1 MQYLALASDYDGTLA
16 TDGAVDEATL
26 NALISLRQSG
36 KKLILVTGRRISSL
50 VEIFEPIDL
59 FDCVVA
65 ENGALVYYPKLRQ
78 FRLLCEPPS
87 VEFVDTLKNR
97 GVEPLSLGEAIVAT
111 WEPHEATVRQTIGE
125 MNLPLQIIANKRAI
139 MVLPVGINKASGVK
153 VALDELNLPAEQ
165 VVGIGDAE
173 NDLDLLHCCGLG
185 VAVGNALPEVKAK
198 ADWVTKGERGL
209 GVQEAIDIYFKSD
222 R

>member
-16 TDGAVDEATL
+16 TDGEVDEATL
-26 NALISLRQSG
+26 NALIRLRQSG

-50 VEIFEPIDL
+50 VEIFKPIDI
-59 FDCVVA
+59 FDRVVA
-65 ENGALVYYPKLRQ
+65 ENGALLYYPKSQ
-78 FRLLCEPPS
+78 QSQLLCEPPS

-97 GVEPLSLGEAIVAT
+97 GVEPLSMGEAIVAT
-111 WEPHEATVRQTIGE
+111 WEPHEATVRKTIGE

-153 VALDELNLPAEQ
+153 VAMKELNLPSER
-165 VVGIGDAE
+165 VVGVGDAE

-198 ADWVTKGERGL
+198 ADWVTKGARGL
-209 GVQEAIDIYFKSD
+209 GVQEAIERLF
-222 R
+222 